1 MFVYEHRSQ
10 EPLSRRRFLRRM
22 VRHGVVAAAVVAGS
36 LAIGAWGYHRFGE
49 LPWVD
54 AFMNAA
60 MLLGGMGQVGEVSPV
75 SGKLFAGLYALY
87 AGVVFLLL
95 AATLLTPIFHRVLH
109 RFHWDA
115 DRRRSAGGDPKRE

>member
-1 MFVYEHRSQ
+1 MTLYEGRDQ
-10 EPLSRRRFLRRM
+10 EPLSQRRFLRRM
-22 VRHGVVAAAVVAGS
+22 LRHGMVAAAIGIGS
-36 LAIGAWGYHRFGE
+36 LAVGMWGYHRFGE

-60 MLLGGMGQVGEVSPV
+60 MLLGGMGQVGEVS
-75 SGKLFAGLYALY
+75 STRGKLFAGVYALY

-115 DRRRSAGGDPKRE
+115 DRRRSAGGGRKLE